1 MPPGHPDVGRGSQ
14 GRGRPATPVPSRP
27 RDPRLPGLGK
37 PGSAEARGCP
47 VLPPRRQA
55 SETGENLRTPR
66 QPVPSPG
73 PSALLELP
81 APFRSLN
88 GQSTGLGQS
97 AATTAPQI
105 PPPPLDPGS
114 RSRALQ
120 DPAVPGTRAARPA
133 MGAARPEV
141 AVSGGLCGSTAPTAG
156 WAVSGEHSPPAR
168 PHVRARRG
176 EGARGSTRLV
186 ALLGAPGE
194 TDPGLGKRRWRPS
207 SRATLE
213 LQSSGKASTNLLAEQ
228 NLKGNLRQ

>member
-14 GRGRPATPVPSRP
+14 GRGRPGTPVPSRP

-73 PSALLELP
+73 PSAPLELP

-168 PHVRARRG
+168 MSALAGEREPGDLPGSWRCWVRP
-176 EGARGSTRLV
+176 EKPTRDWGKGGGGPAV
-186 ALLGAPGE
+186 GPPWSCRAQERPALIY
-194 TDPGLGKRRWRPS
+194 S
-207 SRATLE
+207 
-213 LQSSGKASTNLLAEQ
+213 QSKI
-228 NLKGNLRQ
+228 